1 MSGACGGEAGGEA
14 GCTRRR
20 RTEPAQG
27 VGGRGGERAGGRGPA
42 RPRQRDRSEG
52 GKAIAEALRGNGVL
66 TNLSLYGNGIGEEGA
81 KALASALRVNAV
93 LAKLNLD
100 GREPRGPFGERCV
113 WRPCGSFS
121 EVARACLE
129 CPHIER
135 TKVAADSASALE
147 LSAREREKTCRGDG
161 GR

>member
-1 MSGACGGEAGGEA
+1 MRRVGRRGALAGDGLS
-14 GCTRRR
+14 RRR
-20 RTEPAQG
+20 ASVAEAAR
-27 VGGRGGERAGGRGPA
+27 GREGEGRQGPA
-42 RPRQRDRSEG
+42 
-52 GKAIAEALRGNGVL
+52 AL
-66 TNLSLYGNGIGEEGA
+66 S
-81 KALASALRVNAV
+81 AS
-93 LAKLNLD
+93 
-100 GREPRGPFGERCV
+100 GV